1 MVMASITPRMKRHAI
16 VLAIACAA
24 CVTWIGWQ
32 LSRASATPTDVP
44 PSAQATNT
52 NPAPAPPAT
61 SGDEVPTTSQIT
73 FTTVP
78 PARATVM
85 WGKTLLGRIAPH
97 AALIITRPRDS
108 GPLDVVVRANGYLP
122 VHTRAHTFGDT
133 TVSVKLTRPDQQDTL
148 FGYKA
153 PIDAGPPEDETLS
166 APPTAGDV
174 QTPPQ

>member
-1 MVMASITPRMKRHAI
+1 MVMANVTPRMKSYAI
-16 VLAIACAA
+16 GLVIACVA

-32 LSRASATPTDVP
+32 LSRASATPSDVP

-52 NPAPAPPAT
+52 NPAPATPAPT
-61 SGDEVPTTSQIT
+61 GEVPATSQIT

-78 PARATVM
+78 PARATVT
-85 WGKTLLGRIAPH
+85 WGKTTLGRIAPH

-108 GPLDVVVRANGYLP
+108 GPLDVIVRAPGYLP

-153 PIDAGPPEDETLS
+153 PIDAGAPEDEAPAAPTDVQ
-166 APPTAGDV
+166 APP
-174 QTPPQ
+174 Q

>member
-1 MVMASITPRMKRHAI
+1 MVMANITPRMKSTAI
-16 VLAIACAA
+16 GLAIACAA

-32 LSRASATPTDVP
+32 LSRASATP
-44 PSAQATNT
+44 PSAPAAAEAANT
-52 NPAPAPPAT
+52 NPAPATAPT
-61 SGDEVPTTSQIT
+61 SGGETPTTSQIT

-97 AALIITRPRDS
+97 AALVVTRPRDS
-108 GPLDVVVRANGYLP
+108 GPLDVVVRAPGYLP

-133 TVSVKLTRPDQQDTL
+133 TLSVKLTRPDQQDTL

-153 PIDAGPPEDETLS
+153 PLDAGTPEEETPAAAGEVQ
-166 APPTAGDV
+166 APPL
-174 QTPPQ
+174 